1 MIKPASLQEQ
11 AYKIILRKI
20 IYSDFA
26 PGQKISENE
35 LGQVLSMGRT
45 PIREALLQLRK
56 QGLIHVVPQ
65 SGTYVSKIDLK
76 SADNARFTREQL
88 EQKIMLECLMKID
101 DQGLKALK
109 CIIEKQCQ
117 AAFEQ
122 NKRDFF
128 FFDNVF
134 HKTCFEIAG
143 REEIWRWMNKS
154 NTHLERFRWLRIVT
168 KELNWA
174 KITNQH
180 KKILDTIF
188 TKDVDEMNF
197 LIMSHLHMML
207 DEKDFV
213 VSKYPDYFLS
223 EDDANSQDISELDF
237 NGF

>member
-1 MIKPASLQEQ
+1 MMKPASLQEQ
-11 AYKIILRKI
+11 AYKIILRKM

-35 LGQVLSMGRT
+35 LGQVLNMGRT

-56 QGLIHVVPQ
+56 QGLIYVVPQ

-88 EQKIMLECLMKID
+88 EQKIMLECLIKID
-101 DQGLKALK
+101 DQGQDALK

-117 AAFEQ
+117 AALEQ

-134 HKTCFEIAG
+134 HRTCFEIAD
-143 REEIWRWMNKS
+143 REEIWRWMNKN

-168 KELNWA
+168 KELDWA
-174 KITNQH
+174 KIIDQH
-180 KKILDTIF
+180 KKILATIF
-188 TKDVDEMNF
+188 NKDVDEMNF
-197 LIMSHLHMML
+197 LIGTHLHMML

-213 VSKYPDYFLS
+213 ISKYPDYFLAEEDTHS
-223 EDDANSQDISELDF
+223 EDVSELDF
-237 NGF
+237 DGF

>member
-1 MIKPASLQEQ
+1 MKPTSLQEQ

-35 LGQVLSMGRT
+35 LGQVLNMGRT

-65 SGTYVSKIDLK
+65 SGTYVSKIDLR

-88 EQKIMLECLMKID
+88 ERTIMLECLMKID
-101 DQGLKALK
+101 TQGLKALK
-109 CIIEKQCQ
+109 YIIDKQGQ

-154 NTHLERFRWLRIVT
+154 NTHLERFRWLRVVT
-168 KELNWA
+168 KELDWA

-180 KKILDTIF
+180 QKMLDTLYN
-188 TKDVDEMNF
+188 KDVDEMNF

-207 DEKDFV
+207 DEKEFV

-223 EDDANSQDISELDF
+223 EEETESKGISHQVFDDF
-237 NGF
+237 

>member
-1 MIKPASLQEQ
+1 M
-11 AYKIILRKI
+11 
-20 IYSDFA
+20 
-26 PGQKISENE
+26 
-35 LGQVLSMGRT
+35 
-45 PIREALLQLRK
+45 
-56 QGLIHVVPQ
+56 
-65 SGTYVSKIDLK
+65 
-76 SADNARFTREQL
+76 RFTREQL

-168 KELNWA
+168 KELDWA

-207 DEKDFV
+207 DEKIL
-213 VSKYPDYFLS
+213 LS
-223 EDDANSQDISELDF
+223 QNIQIIFCQKMMQIHKIFQNLILMDF
-237 NGF
+237 NLIF